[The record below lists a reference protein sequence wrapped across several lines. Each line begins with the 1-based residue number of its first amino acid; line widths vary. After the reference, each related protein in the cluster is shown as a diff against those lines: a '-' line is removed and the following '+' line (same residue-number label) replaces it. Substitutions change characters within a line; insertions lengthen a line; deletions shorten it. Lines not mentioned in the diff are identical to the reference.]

1 MLLLQVLQL
10 YRLRVLRM
18 KITVG
23 ELKRIIRE
31 EAGEREEVDMN
42 KLPPGFDPL
51 VDKPV
56 DYNSTLYAL
65 RKEKEGP
72 AKEAPTARLK
82 RLLDMLRHF
91 RKGRR
96 LP

>member
-1 MLLLQVLQL
+1 
-10 YRLRVLRM
+10 M

-31 EAGEREEVDMN
+31 EAGEGEEVDMS
-42 KLPPGFDPL
+42 KLPRGFDPL

-56 DYNSTLYAL
+56 DYNSTLYAV
-65 RKEKEGP
+65 REEKK
-72 AKEAPTARLK
+72 AKGTTARLK

>member
-1 MLLLQVLQL
+1 
-10 YRLRVLRM
+10 M

-42 KLPPGFDPL
+42 KLPRGFDPL

-56 DYNSTLYAL
+56 DYNSTLYAV
-65 RKEKEGP
+65 REEKK
-72 AKEAPTARLK
+72 AKGNSARLK